1 MDIQD
6 AIKWTDDRVFAKTGQ
21 HLSSLQRTILEGTL
35 ENKTYQQVAKDY
47 HCSKD
52 HTKRVASELW
62 QLLSDVLGED
72 IKKSNLKSILKRIE
86 FNSIS
91 NFGSD
96 ATQIFGNINICSE
109 ITHYPTVKKH
119 RSRNPP
125 KKHHDLTQVPRYYS
139 LYPRTQDL
147 DTLKQWIL
155 EEKSPLITLTGLSG
169 IGKTALATQLLE
181 QIQDHFDRIIWRSHR
196 QFPTLN
202 TLQTH
207 LIEFFAQDQD
217 PPPQTLLEALQ
228 LHRSLIILDDLQD
241 TLTPNTL
248 VGTYRPEYAQYSQ
261 LLQAIARFPHQSCLL
276 LLSWEYPPDL
286 ATLESENRH
295 CYSLQL
301 QGLGK
306 TAKNLL
312 ASKGLADRPHWLD
325 LIHRYNGHP
334 TWLNIIAAH
343 IQDLFNGSVA
353 QFLAYPT
360 LFLGDLLP
368 LLHRQY
374 QRLSST
380 EQAVM
385 LKLAH
390 PEDATET
397 PHQATE
403 KLSDSEYLQA
413 INSLR
418 KRNLIEKKPHQTAS
432 PWHLH
437 PVIQQYIKEQSST

>member
-35 ENKTYQQVAKDY
+35 ENKTYQQVAEDY

-62 QLLSDVLGED
+62 QLLSDVLEED

-109 ITHYPTVKKH
+109 ISHSPTAKKH

-139 LYPRTQDL
+139 LYPRTQEL
-147 DTLKQWIL
+147 NTLKQWIL

-202 TLQTH
+202 TLQTD
-207 LIEFFAQDQD
+207 LLEFFAQDEET
-217 PPPQTLLEALQ
+217 PPQTLLEALR
-228 LHRSLIILDDLQD
+228 LHPSLIILDDLQD
-241 TLTPNTL
+241 TFTPNTL

-261 LLQAIARFPHQSCLL
+261 LFQAIARLPHESCIL

-306 TAKNLL
+306 IAQNLL
-312 ASKGLADRPHWLD
+312 ASKGLADRTHWLD
-325 LIHRYNGHP
+325 LINCYSGNP
-334 TWLNIIAAH
+334 SWLNIIAAH
-343 IQDLFNGSVA
+343 IQDLFSGSVA
-353 QFLAYPT
+353 QLLAYPT
-360 LFLGDLLP
+360 LFLGDLIP
-368 LLHRQY
+368 LLNRQY
-374 QRLSST
+374 QRLSSA

-390 PEDATET
+390 QQETTEPKT
-397 PHQATE
+397 QAAN

-418 KRNLIEKKPHQTAS
+418 KRNLIEKKTHQNLS
-432 PWHLH
+432 PWHLQ
-437 PVIQQYIKEQSST
+437 PVIQQYVKEQSGS